1 MSYRPL
7 AKTLESALLT
17 PASSPD
23 QVLDGEDDKYL
34 IATSEQP
41 LSGMY
46 MDEWFEDP
54 KNDLPIKCV
63 PTTTLMKWSQA
74 DSFVLGLQDGRLFD
88 VFPKG
93 GWFARSR
100 RLGYLPSPPIRED

>member
-1 MSYRPL
+1 MSVRPL
-7 AKTLESALLT
+7 ARTMESALLT
-17 PASSPD
+17 LSSSPD

-63 PTTTLMKWSQA
+63 PSTNLITWSQA
-74 DSFVLGLQDGRLFD
+74 DSFVLG
-88 VFPKG
+88 P
-93 GWFARSR
+93 
-100 RLGYLPSPPIRED
+100 